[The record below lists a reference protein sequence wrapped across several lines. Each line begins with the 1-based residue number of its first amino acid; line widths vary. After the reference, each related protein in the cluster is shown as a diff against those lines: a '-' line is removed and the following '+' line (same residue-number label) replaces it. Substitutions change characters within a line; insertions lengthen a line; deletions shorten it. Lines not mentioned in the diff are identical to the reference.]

1 QSLDVVSVGFTPVKG
16 RRHVRRPEA
25 RFDAEG
31 PSGGRRY
38 GLVDV
43 DGRQGL
49 ETVQNP
55 SLIGITAELRG
66 EERELPLPDGRSVC
80 AVPEPDDEVLTCD
93 YWKRRTDLILTG
105 GPHSA
110 LVSSWLG
117 CPVRLARAPRGD
129 VVYGA
134 PATMIATAS
143 LADLAD

>member
-1 QSLDVVSVGFTPVKG
+1 
-16 RRHVRRPEA
+16 
-25 RFDAEG
+25 
-31 PSGGRRY
+31 
-38 GLVDV
+38 
-43 DGRQGL
+43 
-49 ETVQNP
+49 
-55 SLIGITAELRG
+55 
-66 EERELPLPDGRSVC
+66 LPDGRSVC

-134 PATMIATAS
+134 QATMIATAS
-143 LADLAD
+143 LADLADRAARPELIAEGARFRATFVIDTDIPFAEEAWQGREIILGATGLGEIGVRGGALVPSAA